1 MRSSQRAVR
10 ITCLLATHALLSLS
24 VTSAAEPL
32 RAPVRLEAPV
42 QDKNFYLLSMLERMP
57 DVRDAVKTE
66 PTLARIAAERLAALD
81 KAAKTCHLDLDCYA
95 AGFEWSDAQANDASH
110 ALAGLYRTSPAV
122 RRMADG
128 PLRDSGMY
136 VRYQSLAG
144 NQLLEHAW
152 ADCIHGINRI
162 IDVYGLGKA
171 PRYPAIDSIT
181 YDVKSDAW
189 RHIVQ
194 NLTAMLEDK
203 RASLALFSSPSMRF
217 ALELLWLNHRDEA
230 GRFEPMEARENALA
244 FRRIKSID
252 WAKYPYSVIV
262 VPGAGN
268 DLPGFRLS
276 PEGKLRDEIAAKRF
290 REGKAPFVLV
300 SGGFVHPSQTEFAE
314 AIEMKHDLIVR
325 FGIPAGAVLIDPHA
339 RHTTTNMRNAARL
352 MYRYGV
358 PFDKKALV
366 TTDPDQSQNI
376 ESAGFEKRCLD
387 ELGYVPQQILG
398 RISPFDLEFRPT
410 LDSLQ
415 TDPQDPLD
423 P

>member
-1 MRSSQRAVR
+1 LNGSRALPNLA
-10 ITCLLATHALLSLS
+10 ICCLLAALPGL
-24 VTSAAEPL
+24 AADPL

-42 QDKNFYLLSMLERMP
+42 QDKNFYLLSLLERTP
-57 DVRDAVKTE
+57 DVRDALKAE
-66 PTLARIAAERLAALD
+66 PALARIAAERLSALD
-81 KAAKTCHLDLDCYA
+81 KAAKTCNLDLDCYA
-95 AGFEWSDAQANDASH
+95 AAFEWSDAQAKDAGH
-110 ALAGLYRTSPAV
+110 ALAALYRTSPAV
-122 RRMADG
+122 RRLADG
-128 PLRDSGMY
+128 ALRESGMY
-136 VRYQSLAG
+136 VRYQTLG
-144 NQLLEHAW
+144 GGQLLDRAW
-152 ADCIHGINRI
+152 SDCVHGINRI
-162 IDVYGLGKA
+162 IDVYGLAKA
-171 PRYPAIDSIT
+171 PRYPAVDSMT

-194 NLTAMLEDK
+194 NLAATLEDD
-203 RASLALFSSPSMRF
+203 RGNLALFSSPSMRF

-230 GRFEPMEARENALA
+230 GRFEPMETGENALA
-244 FRRIKSID
+244 IRRIKSTD

-290 REGKAPFVLV
+290 REGKAPFLLV

-314 AIEMKHDLIVR
+314 AIEMKRDLITR
-325 FGIPAGAVLIDPHA
+325 FGISADVILIDPHA

-352 MYRYGV
+352 MYRYGM
-358 PFDKKALV
+358 PSDKKALV
-366 TTDPDQSQNI
+366 TTDLGQSQSI
-376 ESAGFEKRCLD
+376 ESPAFAKRCMD

-398 RISPFDLEFRPT
+398 RVSPFDLEFRPT

-415 TDPQDPLD
+415 ADPQDPLD

>member
-1 MRSSQRAVR
+1 VHVS
-10 ITCLLATHALLSLS
+10 CLVAAHALLGLS
-24 VTSAAEPL
+24 VAAAAEPL
-32 RAPVRLEAPV
+32 RAPVRLESLV
-42 QDKNFYLLSMLERMP
+42 QDKNFYLLSMLERTP
-57 DVRDAVKTE
+57 DVRDAVKAE
-66 PTLARIAAERLAALD
+66 PALAHIAAERLAALD
-81 KAAKTCHLDLDCYA
+81 KATKTCNLDLDCYA
-95 AGFEWSDAQANDASH
+95 AAFQWSDAQAKDAGQ
-110 ALAGLYRTSPAV
+110 ALAGLYRTSPAL
-122 RRMADG
+122 RRLADG
-128 PLRDSGMY
+128 PLRESGMY
-136 VRYQSLAG
+136 VRYQNLAG
-144 NQLLEHAW
+144 DQLLDRAW

-162 IDVYGLGKA
+162 IDVYGMGKP

-181 YDVKSDAW
+181 YDPKSDAW

-194 NLTAMLEDK
+194 NLAAMLEDD
-203 RASLALFSSPSMRF
+203 RGSMALFSSPSMRF

-230 GRFEPMEARENALA
+230 GRFEPMEARENALS

-252 WAKYPYSVIV
+252 WGKYPYSVIV

-314 AIEMKHDLIVR
+314 AIEMKRDLITR
-325 FGIPAGAVLIDPHA
+325 FGIPPGAILIDPHA

-352 MYRYGV
+352 MYRYGM

-366 TTDPDQSQNI
+366 TTDPGQSQNI
-376 ESAGFEKRCLD
+376 ESAGFAKRCMD
-387 ELGYVPQQILG
+387 ELGYLPQQILG
-398 RISPFDLEFRPT
+398 RLSPFDLEFRPT

-415 TDPQDPLD
+415 ADPQDPLD